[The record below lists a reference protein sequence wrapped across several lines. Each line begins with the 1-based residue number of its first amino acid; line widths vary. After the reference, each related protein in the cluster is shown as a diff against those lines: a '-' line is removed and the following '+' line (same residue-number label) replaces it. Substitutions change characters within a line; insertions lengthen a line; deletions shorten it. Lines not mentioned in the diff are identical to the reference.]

1 MSLKNSWQQRS
12 QREKAILGGAG
23 VILVVLIYYL
33 FVIEP
38 LAKKTTQLQAQ
49 TEALREQLPEI
60 KQMVSA
66 IEHSGDYTEALNKL
80 QSIAEQT
87 SQNGSGM
94 IYMTTPLPEQQA
106 KTLFQALYPHGKS
119 QLIQKDNGVIVWH
132 HAK

>member
-66 IEHSGDYTEALNKL
+66 IEHSGDYRSTE
-80 QSIAEQT
+80 
-87 SQNGSGM
+87 
-94 IYMTTPLPEQQA
+94 
-106 KTLFQALYPHGKS
+106 
-119 QLIQKDNGVIVWH
+119 
-132 HAK
+132 